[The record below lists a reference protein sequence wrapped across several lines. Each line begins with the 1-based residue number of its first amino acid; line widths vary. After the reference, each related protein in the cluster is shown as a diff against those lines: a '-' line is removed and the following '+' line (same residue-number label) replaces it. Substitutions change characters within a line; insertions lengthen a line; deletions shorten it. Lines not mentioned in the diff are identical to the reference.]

1 MKIYTVLCISR
12 DLDNPQVVVSNF
24 INLDDAKQQFDYYED
39 EDRAA
44 FKIVAE
50 DVGDFE
56 ALNTVLGH
64 FTALDQNTEEKIEEV
79 FLIETE
85 E

>member
-1 MKIYTVLCISR
+1 MRIYTVLCISR
-12 DLDNPQVVVSNF
+12 SLDNPQVVVSNYVD
-24 INLDDAKQQFDYYED
+24 LDDAKEQFDDYEE
-39 EDRAA
+39 EDKAIY
-44 FKIVAE
+44 KIVSE

-56 ALNTVLGH
+56 ALNNVLGH
-64 FTALDQNTEEKIEEV
+64 FTALDQNTEEKVEEI